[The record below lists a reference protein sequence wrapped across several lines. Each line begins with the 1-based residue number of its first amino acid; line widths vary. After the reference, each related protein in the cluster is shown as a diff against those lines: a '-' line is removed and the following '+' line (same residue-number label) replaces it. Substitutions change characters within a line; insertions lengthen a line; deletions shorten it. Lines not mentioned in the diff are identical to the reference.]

1 MKRRIL
7 CLVLSVVAVSRGFAA
22 ETGKVSALPP
32 DSLSYNM
39 NEVVVT
45 ATRTP
50 LMLKDTPIIT
60 RVITAKDIQRRGV
73 ATLQQALEGELAGV
87 EFHQAGYGSSLSFQG
102 LDARYVLFLVDGERI
117 AGETYGNIDYA
128 RIPMDNIARIEIVRG
143 ASSVL
148 YGSNAMGAVVN
159 LITRM
164 PVQKYEINA
173 SLRYGTPFQRNGGD
187 SLAGSATP
195 RDSRFYRDK
204 LDLPNLKGDFSIGF
218 NLGKFKSLT
227 AFSYRST
234 DAYRLVGTKN
244 EVRHYDSLN
253 MMTPKMIPVLGPEG
267 NVVGMRPQMD
277 PATGMPVFVVGRT
290 VRDTTVSVAPDKRG
304 LSVSGWRDINVSQRF
319 DYELSDKFRFQVTG
333 SYFSKNRYDFNGSIL
348 DENPMSN
355 NSKPWT
361 YESYSGY
368 NVKAQMEHSP
378 NRNNKIYLSFMH
390 DGYYRNLDSL
400 SSATVPKQR
409 HSYNIPRLLWTFQAG
424 EYNRLTTGVE
434 MVNER
439 LRFDLNRDSLGFDAP
454 ESMTSGSL
462 YVQDEILN
470 GHALSFVA
478 GVLGNYN
485 NRFGWSV
492 TPKLSAKYTVGHCSL
507 RANYASGY
515 RTPSLKEM
523 YMEFTV
529 PIPGQTT
536 VIRGND
542 RLRPETN
549 HYVSLAA
556 EYNREGVNFSA
567 TAYKSFF
574 RNKIDVRGHAEGVE
588 TILQYENINRSQFA
602 GVEVMANVRLARG
615 LFVRANYNY
624 IYQTDDAP
632 ESSTQYIFPSPHTAT
647 FQADY
652 GFMIRKCYI
661 GLNAAVRY
669 VGAKDYEDFMP
680 VLDMTGSSMASMKY
694 WTGTYTAHHDGYAV
708 CDAVVNAT
716 FPQRVTL
723 SVGVNNMFNRQPSIV
738 NFNSDITSPR
748 NMFVRISYAFGHD

>member
-1 MKRRIL
+1 
-7 CLVLSVVAVSRGFAA
+7 
-22 ETGKVSALPP
+22 
-32 DSLSYNM
+32 
-39 NEVVVT
+39 
-45 ATRTP
+45 
-50 LMLKDTPIIT
+50 
-60 RVITAKDIQRRGV
+60 
-73 ATLQQALEGELAGV
+73 
-87 EFHQAGYGSSLSFQG
+87 
-102 LDARYVLFLVDGERI
+102 
-117 AGETYGNIDYA
+117 
-128 RIPMDNIARIEIVRG
+128 
-143 ASSVL
+143 
-148 YGSNAMGAVVN
+148 
-159 LITRM
+159 
-164 PVQKYEINA
+164 
-173 SLRYGTPFQRNGGD
+173 
-187 SLAGSATP
+187 
-195 RDSRFYRDK
+195 
-204 LDLPNLKGDFSIGF
+204 
-218 NLGKFKSLT
+218 
-227 AFSYRST
+227 
-234 DAYRLVGTKN
+234 
-244 EVRHYDSLN
+244 
-253 MMTPKMIPVLGPEG
+253 
-267 NVVGMRPQMD
+267 
-277 PATGMPVFVVGRT
+277 
-290 VRDTTVSVAPDKRG
+290 
-304 LSVSGWRDINVSQRF
+304 
-319 DYELSDKFRFQVTG
+319 
-333 SYFSKNRYDFNGSIL
+333 
-348 DENPMSN
+348 
-355 NSKPWT
+355 
-361 YESYSGY
+361 
-368 NVKAQMEHSP
+368 MEHSP

-409 HSYNIPRLLWTFQAG
+409 HSYNIPRLLWTLQAG
-424 EYNRLTTGVE
+424 ENNRLTTGVE

-478 GVLGNYN
+478 GVRGNYN